1 MLGLTIILMISS
13 LLLGVCFLVCLFGL
27 CRTVNLK
34 IAKPRNMLFFMRR
47 ASNEK
52 NITENVQLKNSLKR
66 SKAEENLS
74 QLVLR

>member
-1 MLGLTIILMISS
+1 M
-13 LLLGVCFLVCLFGL
+13 
-27 CRTVNLK
+27 K
-34 IAKPRNMLFFMRR
+34 
-47 ASNEK
+47 K